1 MNKNIG
7 FVLIKLQNNPM
18 QDKILQTIKKI
29 EEKNIYGQTVIF
41 NSFTDKADTL
51 NLPILHLSQAQ
62 FFYGDLFLFDLAS
75 VIVTQKFPNI
85 NKRIL
90 YTNNLPWT
98 STNNNLYAEWESI
111 YLQHNLD
118 LLVDS
123 ESIYDIYDIC
133 WKKPIGIAE
142 EFNYEKVVQ
151 YI

>member
-7 FVLIKLQNNPM
+7 FILIKLQNNPV

-29 EEKNIYGQTVIF
+29 EEKNIYGQTIIF
-41 NSFTDKADTL
+41 NSYTDKADTL

-62 FFYGDLFLFDLAS
+62 FFFGDLFLFDLAS
-75 VIVTQKFPNI
+75 VILTQKFPNI

-90 YTNNLPWT
+90 YTNSIPWT
-98 STNNNLYAEWESI
+98 ANHNNLYAEWESI
-111 YLQHNLD
+111 YLQNNLD

-123 ESIYDIYDIC
+123 QSTYDIYDIC

-142 EFNYEKVVQ
+142 EFNYEKVIQ